1 MNDSETLFE
10 SWVEFLNNQG
20 LDINL
25 YPEEAMEIDL
35 TDEQLQSV
43 EYFVQ
48 KWMEI

>member
-10 SWVEFLNNQG
+10 SWVEFLKNNA

-35 TDEQLQSV
+35 TDEQRQSV
-43 EYFVQ
+43 QAFVH
-48 KWMEI
+48 KWEEV

>member
-10 SWVEFLNNQG
+10 SWVEFLENEG

-35 TDEQLQSV
+35 TDEQRQSV

-48 KWMEI
+48 QLGEV

>member
-1 MNDSETLFE
+1 MNDTETLFE
-10 SWVEFLNNQG
+10 SWVEFLKNNA

-25 YPEEAMEIDL
+25 YPEEATWLVL
-35 TDEQLQSV
+35 TDEQRQSV

>member
-10 SWVEFLNNQG
+10 SWVEFLKNQG

-35 TDEQLQSV
+35 TDEQRKSVQS
-43 EYFVQ
+43 FVQ
-48 KWMEI
+48 QWDEV

>member
-10 SWVEFLNNQG
+10 SWVEFLKNQG

-35 TDEQLQSV
+35 TDEQRKSV

-48 KWMEI
+48 KWDEV

>member
-10 SWVEFLNNQG
+10 SWVELLENEG

-35 TDEQLQSV
+35 TDEQRQSV
-43 EYFVQ
+43 QSFVQ
-48 KWMEI
+48 QWSEV

>member
-10 SWVEFLNNQG
+10 SWVEFLKNNA

-25 YPEEAMEIDL
+25 YPEEATLLVL
-35 TDEQLQSV
+35 TDEQRQSV
-43 EYFVQ
+43 EYFAQ